1 MGTKIL
7 IVEDNLILC
16 DMLQRWLQKA
26 GYDTVTATDEPSARK
41 KIRGNDVA
49 LVLADVR
56 LPEGDGISLLEW
68 STKHGAGIPFVIMTG
83 YGSISDA
90 VRAIKQGAKD

>member
-26 GYDTVTATDEPSARK
+26 GYDTVTATD
-41 KIRGNDVA
+41 
-49 LVLADVR
+49 
-56 LPEGDGISLLEW
+56 
-68 STKHGAGIPFVIMTG
+68 
-83 YGSISDA
+83 
-90 VRAIKQGAKD
+90 